1 MAAGRYAYPAPMP
14 WPPRQS
20 FARAV
25 PPPRLGHQP
34 ALDGVRGLAI
44 LGVLL
49 AHGQSHGAL
58 PHLIPGGHL
67 GVTVFFVLSGFL
79 ITTLLLEEHHR
90 HRAINLRHFYLR
102 RAARLV
108 PALLVLLPFHALVWS
123 FDVSIDTVLLAL
135 VPMLLYVTN
144 LMRAHAVM
152 HLAGTTF
159 GWSLAIEEQFYL
171 GWPPLLKRVL
181 ERGRSWLLPVGGCLA
196 VVAVASLLRLAL
208 ADAEGW
214 KGWLYYSTLTRI
226 DALAIG
232 CLAALARWR
241 FQLPWVRVA
250 GWAGLAWL
258 GYAYATYHA
267 ALPSM
272 FTVGLLSTSLATAGL
287 VLSVAAVPT
296 GWLARALS
304 TPALVRLGALS
315 YGLYLWNLL
324 PLQAWEIFTGARPG
338 LTGTAI
344 CLLLGYG
351 AAALSYRLVEQP
363 VMSWAKAAMR
373 GQRRPLWR
381 RPAPGRARWRLPA
394 PHRALRRLPAWRLP
408 GPRRDPEHA
417 ALVHAAQLRAGQ
429 RSASLPA
436 LGATIR

>member
-1 MAAGRYAYPAPMP
+1 M
-14 WPPRQS
+14 
-20 FARAV
+20 
-25 PPPRLGHQP
+25 GHQA

-44 LGVLL
+44 VGVLL
-49 AHGQSHGAL
+49 AHAQSHGAL
-58 PHLIPGGHL
+58 PWWLPGGHL

-79 ITTLLLEEHHR
+79 ITTLLLEEYDR
-90 HRAINLRHFYLR
+90 HASINLRHFYLR

-123 FDVSIDTVLLAL
+123 FDVSVDTVLLAL

-152 HLAGTTF
+152 HMAGTTF

-181 ERGRSWLLPVGGCLA
+181 ERGRSWLLPVGACLT
-196 VVAVASLLRLAL
+196 VIAVAATLRLTL
-208 ADAEGW
+208 ADNADW
-214 KGWLYYSTLTRI
+214 KGWLYYSTVTRI

-272 FTVGLLSTSLATAGL
+272 FTVGLFSIALATAAL
-287 VLSVAAVPT
+287 VLAVTAAPA
-296 GWLARALS
+296 GWLARAVS
-304 TPALVRLGALS
+304 QPALVRLGALS

-324 PLQAWEIFTGARPG
+324 PFQGWVIFTGARPG
-338 LTGTAI
+338 LTGTVV

-363 VMSWAKAAMR
+363 VMAWAKAAMR
-373 GQRRPLWR
+373 GQRRQLWS
-381 RPAPGRARWRLPA
+381 LPA
-394 PHRALRRLPAWRLP
+394 
-408 GPRRDPEHA
+408 PRRDPEHA

-429 RSASLPA
+429 AAATRLPT